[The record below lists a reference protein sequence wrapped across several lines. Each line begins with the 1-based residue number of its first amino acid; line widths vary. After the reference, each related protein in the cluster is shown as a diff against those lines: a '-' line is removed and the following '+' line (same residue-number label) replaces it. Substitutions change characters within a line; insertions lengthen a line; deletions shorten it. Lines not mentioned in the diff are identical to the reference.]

1 MGKSSKPQT
10 TTQKTELPEW
20 VQTEAQRNLRIADEL
35 ASRPYQAYG
44 GATVAG
50 FAPEQEQAFQLAQ
63 ANLGAY
69 RPALTAATGAATQGA
84 LYQPQQV
91 TAPSFLSG
99 NIQSYMNPYLQEVE
113 QRAGDALGRQ
123 LAQTQNQIASQ
134 AVQARAF
141 GGSRQGI
148 QEGVAAGEAARAMGD
163 LSARLRSEGFGQA
176 AALQQADQARQMQ
189 AALANQQAGLAG
201 AGLGLQSA
209 GVLGNLA
216 QQTQQAGMADVG
228 AISAVGGQRQALEQQ
243 QLQDAYRRF
252 TEQRDYP
259 LQQLNLRLAALG
271 ATPYGQTTTQTATG
285 QQGSSLLTGL
295 GGAGSAMAGAAQF
308 LPVVM
313 SMFSDRTGKTDIKKI
328 GKDEETG
335 INIYSYRYKGDPKT
349 YPKMVG
355 PMAQEIEKKYPD
367 KVSEIAGRKVVDGNF
382 LMGMIRK

>member
-1 MGKSSKPQT
+1 MGKSSTPQT

-20 VQTEAQRNLRIADEL
+20 VQTEAQKNLRIADEL

-50 FAPEQEQAFQLAQ
+50 LAPEQEQAFQMAQ
-63 ANLGAY
+63 SNLGAY
-69 RPALTAATGAATQGA
+69 RPALTAATGAAAQGA
-84 LYQPQQV
+84 FYQPQQV
-91 TAPSFLSG
+91 TAPSFLTG

-113 QRAGDALGRQ
+113 QRAGDALQRQ

-148 QEGVAAGEAARAMGD
+148 QEGVAAAEASRAMGD
-163 LSARLRSEGFGQA
+163 LSARLRSEGFQQA
-176 AALQQADQARQMQ
+176 AGLQQADQARAMQ

-201 AGLGLQSA
+201 AGLGLQGA

-216 QQTQQAGMADVG
+216 QQTQQAGLTDVG
-228 AISAVGGQRQALEQQ
+228 AISAIGSQRQGLEQQ

-252 TEQRDYP
+252 VEQRDYP
-259 LQQLNLRLAALG
+259 TQALNLRLAALG
-271 ATPYGQTTTQTATG
+271 ATPYGQTTTQTAPG
-285 QQGSSLLTGL
+285 QQGSSLASGL
-295 GGAGSAMAGAAQF
+295 GGVGSLLAGAAQF
-308 LPVVM
+308 LP
-313 SMFSDRTGKTDIKKI
+313 FLSDKSEKTDIKKV

-335 INIYSYRYKGDPKT
+335 INLYSYRYKGDPKT

-355 PMAQEIEKKYPD
+355 PMAQEVEKKFPEM
-367 KVSEIAGRKVVDGNF
+367 VTEVAGRKVVDGNF
-382 LMGMIRK
+382 LMGMMRK